1 MPMNADSAK
10 TIMTGQD
17 TIQAVIDGAIAALLS
32 RDDYCEKW
40 KTYIQIAWRQYAKF
54 CESKGYTTYEPTHFE
69 EFIDSHRDGDQQW
82 RPGTLEKKSG
92 NLKMLDLYFRKGTWE
107 RGQMNPLRDLPAEF
121 EDFLEKQDI
130 HLQKLAYSE
139 CSRDT
144 MRRSVAFIMRF
155 FLDSGVQYLSEIDN
169 DRVSA
174 YLLSL
179 NGHAKSTIRGELSR
193 LRLFLTHL
201 QIFGYIDD
209 NLAARV
215 PEYRLGQDHSLVKIW
230 ESSEISKVLE
240 TVDRSSPKG
249 KRDYAMISIAVEL
262 GVRSRDICCL
272 KLTDIDWEACSIS
285 FIQSKTRHPNVLP
298 LSENLG
304 NAIIDYLRVR
314 PQTDSDH
321 LFVCLNPPY
330 GKMKSFSS
338 SFQKYVARSGV
349 KVSREAHHGLHSLR
363 ATVATKLLSVDVSP
377 DIIFA
382 FLGHTDRNTLQH
394 YIRLDIENLR
404 ECALSFEDGELV

>member
-1 MPMNADSAK
+1 MPMTADSARC
-10 TIMTGQD
+10 IMTGED
-17 TIQAVIDGAIAALLS
+17 TVQAVIDGAVATLLS
-32 RDDYCEKW
+32 REDYSEMW
-40 KTYIQIAWRQYAKF
+40 KAEVQIAWRQYAEF
-54 CESKGYTTYEPTHFE
+54 CESKGYTTYEPTHFD
-69 EFIDSHRDGDQQW
+69 EFIDSHRNGDHKW
-82 RPGTLEKKSG
+82 KSGTLERKSG
-92 NLKMLDLYFRKGTWE
+92 NLKMLDLYYRKGTWV
-107 RGQMNPLRDLPAEF
+107 RGQMNPPRDLPAEF
-121 EDFLEKQDI
+121 EDFLEKQDAQ
-130 HLQKLAYSE
+130 LQQRAYSE
-139 CSRDT
+139 CSRKT
-144 MRRSVAFIMRF
+144 MRQSVAFTMRF
-155 FLDSGVQYLSEIDN
+155 FLNNGLQHLSEIDN
-169 DRVSA
+169 THVSA

-179 NGHAKSTIRGELSR
+179 NGHAKSTLSRELSR

-201 QIFGYIDD
+201 QVFGYTDD

-230 ESSEISKVLE
+230 ESSELTKVLE
-240 TVDRSSPKG
+240 TVDRSNPKG
-249 KRDYAMISIAVEL
+249 KRDFAMISIAVEL

-321 LFVCLNPPY
+321 LFVCHNPPY

-349 KVSREAHHGLHSLR
+349 KVSRESHHGLHSLR

-377 DIIFA
+377 DVIFS